1 VLQTWCLVA
10 LTIVARQDTTVV
22 AAVRAMAARD
32 PVEAFKTEK
41 GLVPVRDIQLLDVD
55 GDGSPEA
62 FVSIDPSF
70 RQTPTIL
77 VYTYDRQ
84 HGPQRLL
91 EGLVAGQ
98 LQPVSGRFTDD
109 HTLGFGID
117 MTVGED
123 GKPLDFDRL
132 LAAAV
137 KNRMSLVRYRTFLHA
152 DGRKGFVSFTDL
164 SDRALPTPGTNTCQ
178 DFEFSS
184 IEALAAGTLSGKGA
198 TRYLVALTASDITI
212 YYFRG
217 IRSNGTLDK
226 QVWVRP
232 RLPGASGLKIMP
244 NGEVQLS
251 MPGGRS
257 EPLTAP

>member
-1 VLQTWCLVA
+1 VLLTWFLVA
-10 LTIVARQDTTVV
+10 LTVGTRQDTTIV
-22 AAVRAMAARD
+22 AAVRAIAARE

-91 EGLVAGQ
+91 EGLVAGR

-109 HTLGFGID
+109 HTIGFGVD

-123 GKPLDFDRL
+123 GKPVDFDRL

-164 SDRALPTPGTNTCQ
+164 SDRALPTPGTKTCQ

-184 IEALAAGTLSGKGA
+184 VEAVAAGTLSGRGT

-217 IRSNGTLDK
+217 IHSNGTLDK

-232 RLPGASGLKIMP
+232 RPPGATGLQISP

-251 MPGGRS
+251 MSGGHN